1 VQGSDGQL
9 PGGDQLA
16 AGPGA
21 DATPDEHGTSRS
33 SGGAE
38 RPEPEAGADVLA
50 PGELAAARPFGGGDE
65 LKRQEAFD
73 VAWRFLAHRDRTE
86 AEIRQ
91 NFVKKR
97 VDPEFVEEVVAALLE
112 GGYIDD
118 AAFARRFAEDRRNL
132 DAWGADRIERR
143 LNELGV
149 DRALIREVVAGGE
162 HDELAAASELLV
174 RRFPAPPETPRDR
187 DRALAFLVRKGY
199 DLELAYDALRRHAG
213 ASVEY

>member
-1 VQGSDGQL
+1 VL
-9 PGGDQLA
+9 PDPTPLGD
-16 AGPGA
+16 
-21 DATPDEHGTSRS
+21 DV
-33 SGGAE
+33 E
-38 RPEPEAGADVLA
+38 RQ
-50 PGELAAARPFGGGDE
+50 
-65 LKRQEAFD
+65 KAFD

-97 VDPEFVEEVVAALLE
+97 VDPGFVEEVVAALLE
-112 GGYIDD
+112 GGYLDD

-132 DAWGADRIERR
+132 DAWGNDRIERR
-143 LNELGV
+143 LLELGV
-149 DRALIREVVAGGE
+149 DRALIAEAVGVGE
-162 HDELAAASELLV
+162 HDELAAASELLR